1 MRARESSFS
10 GSVTRITRITRAD
23 TGDSLMPKLNVVPL
37 TGASDELGAKRLRI
51 FVDRIERL
59 EEEKSGIAADIRDI
73 YTEAKGVGYDVKALR
88 KLIALRK
95 IELERRREQEEILH
109 LYMHAL
115 GMLEGTP
122 LGDAAAESFVKA
134 GAA

>member
-1 MRARESSFS
+1 
-10 GSVTRITRITRAD
+10 
-23 TGDSLMPKLNVVPL
+23 MPKLNVVPL